1 MTPDPAPRWHATLET
16 LVQRVDRRGIGSLA
30 EDEVLQLNRLY
41 RRLTASLA
49 RARRDAP
56 GSPVTERLNAFA
68 GRVHGTIYR
77 GRRAPAEVVGRYFA
91 ETLPMRIADHLG
103 VIGIAIGVF
112 VVGTVFA
119 FAFLKAHPQKAHYL
133 VPPQIID
140 NAEQGFREENFE
152 KALGSWQQRP
162 MYVSFYIANNVKV
175 AFVAFAV
182 GIGFAVPTVLILFQ
196 NGVVMG
202 ATGAIVHRNGLL
214 PNLVGFISPHG
225 AIELGAIFISAAAG
239 MLLGWALVRPG
250 RRTRREALRRAAHDV
265 IVLVVGAACMLVV
278 AALFETFVAP
288 LPVPNAVK
296 YAIGGMNALLLCL
309 YVVHGMLL
317 RRRNPRER
325 DG

>member
-1 MTPDPAPRWHATLET
+1 MTPDPTPRWHAVLTS
-16 LVQRVDRRGIGSLA
+16 LVERVDRRGIGSLA

-41 RRLTASLA
+41 RRLTADLA

-56 GSPVTERLNAFA
+56 GSPTTERLNAFA
-68 GRVHGTIYR
+68 GRVHGIIYR
-77 GRRAPAEVVGRYFA
+77 ARRAPGEVVGRYFA

-103 VIGIAIGVF
+103 AIGIAIGVF

-119 FAFLKAHPQKAHYL
+119 FAFLQVHPQKAHYL
-133 VPPQIID
+133 VPPQIIE
-140 NAEQGFREENFE
+140 NAEQGFREENFD
-152 KALGSWQQRP
+152 KALDSWQQRP
-162 MYVSFYIANNVKV
+162 MYVSFYISNNVKV

-250 RRTRREALRRAAHDV
+250 RRTRKEALRRAAHDV

-288 LPVPNAVK
+288 LPVPNAIK
-296 YAIGGMNALLLCL
+296 YAIGGLNALLLCL
-309 YVVHGMLL
+309 YVAHGVML
-317 RRRNPRER
+317 RRRNPRNV
-325 DG
+325 D

>member
-1 MTPDPAPRWHATLET
+1 MTHGPAWHQTLES
-16 LVQRVDRRGIGSLA
+16 LVERVDRRGIGALA

-41 RRLTASLA
+41 RRLTADLA
-49 RARRDAP
+49 RTRRDAP
-56 GSPVTERLNAFA
+56 GSPSAERLNAFA
-68 GRVHGTIYR
+68 GRVHGVIYR
-77 GRRAPAEVVGRYFA
+77 TRRAPGEVVGRFFA

-103 VIGIAIGVF
+103 MIGIAIGVF

-119 FAFLKAHPQKAHYL
+119 YAFLKAHPQKAHYL
-133 VPPQIID
+133 VPAQIIE
-140 NAEQGFREENFE
+140 NAEQGFRQENFDRS
-152 KALGSWQQRP
+152 LDSWQQRP
-162 MYVSFYIANNVKV
+162 MYVSFYISNNVKV

-202 ATGAIVHRNGLL
+202 ATGAIVQRNGLL

-239 MLLGWALVRPG
+239 MLLGWALIRPG
-250 RRTRREALRRAAHDV
+250 RRTRKEALRRAAYDV

-296 YAIGGMNALLLCL
+296 YAIGGVNALLLCA
-309 YVVHGMLL
+309 YVAHGALL
-317 RRRNPRER
+317 RRHNPRPPALP
-325 DG
+325 